1 MPFYRLD
8 DTPQHTWRGRSYQ
21 IWFDPTSMLLLP
33 TRADASD
40 TSPPVGVPGA
50 RKSNT
55 STLLL
60 TVTAENASLGDLQ
73 EPGTR
78 SSHGP
83 STAGGNRA
91 WVLIGASDQYRIVK
105 ETTNPMT
112 LQLLLPA
119 SCLLL
124 PPSYSLRIVASEA
137 KTLKLRAVRAV
148 CHWLGRNRVL
158 LLLRMVT
165 YIGRPMYLCL
175 FLAAV
180 ESIKLP
186 ISVSASS
193 RRRHPA

>member
-1 MPFYRLD
+1 MAWTVIPACFCCRQGL
-8 DTPQHTWRGRSYQ
+8 
-21 IWFDPTSMLLLP
+21 MLLILP
-33 TRADASD
+33 RQYACRL
-40 TSPPVGVPGA
+40 GA

-119 SCLLL
+119 SCFLLTPSSFLL
-124 PPSYSLRIVASEA
+124 PPDRCLRGKDPQVAS
-137 KTLKLRAVRAV
+137 
-148 CHWLGRNRVL
+148 
-158 LLLRMVT
+158 
-165 YIGRPMYLCL
+165 RPGGLS
-175 FLAAV
+175 LAWA
-180 ESIKLP
+180 E
-186 ISVSASS
+186 
-193 RRRHPA
+193 